1 MSAAL
6 PESIER
12 AEEVLAYVNVVL
24 AQSDADG
31 VEISTRV
38 GYGGKGRRG
47 EGIHMIL
54 QILHAV
60 VMQPLTSHPNEAP
73 TKHTGFSPTRLACGT
88 GGGTHWL
95 LAVVP

>member
-38 GYGGKGRRG
+38 GQRGRGRGGRK
-47 EGIHMIL
+47 
-54 QILHAV
+54 V
-60 VMQPLTSHPNEAP
+60 YT
-73 TKHTGFSPTRLACGT
+73 
-88 GGGTHWL
+88 
-95 LAVVP
+95 